1 MISLQPASPCLVPS
15 SIIERFFI
23 TKGSIP
29 AGQPWHNTALPSIM
43 QSIIIHFNAAGISI
57 HIPKAA
63 GTILSSDLVIG
74 QHTKRF
80 TTILEGEIDAIGIHF
95 TPTGLF
101 RVLQQPM
108 YAFADRIQQLELFLP
123 WYSSLKLALHG
134 LIQTP
139 DRIHAIETEFQ
150 KHFIEDV
157 HLLNA
162 IAAAAESI
170 RNSNGTLSLAE
181 IGKKNGLSE
190 RSMQRY
196 FLQYI
201 GVSPKA
207 FARIARFNAVTKLIE
222 SGTVFSW
229 QEVLMETG
237 YFDRAHFNHD
247 FKNITGLTPS
257 EYYKGKTT
265 YEQFFY
271 GS

>member
-1 MISLQPASPCLVPS
+1 MLSLRSAAPSLVSS

-29 AGQPWHNTALPSIM
+29 RGHPWHNTALPSIM
-43 QSIIIHFNAAGISI
+43 QSIIINFNAEGISI
-57 HIPKAA
+57 DIPKEA

-80 TTILEGEIDAIGIHF
+80 TTVLEGEIDAIGIHF

-108 YAFADRIQQLELFLP
+108 YAFADRIQQLELFLT
-123 WYSSLKLALHG
+123 WYSSLKSALQG
-134 LIQTP
+134 LTQTS
-139 DRIHAIETEFQ
+139 DRIHVLETEFQ
-150 KHFIEDV
+150 KHFVEEA
-157 HLLNA
+157 HPLNA
-162 IAAAAESI
+162 VAAAAESI

-181 IGKKNGLSE
+181 IGKKSGLSE

-196 FLQYI
+196 FLEYI
-201 GVSPKA
+201 GISPKA
-207 FARIARFNAVTKLIE
+207 FARIARFNAVTKMIE
-222 SGTVFSW
+222 SGTAFSW

-237 YFDRAHFNHD
+237 YFDGAHFNHD
-247 FKNITGLTPS
+247 FKRITGLTPS

-265 YEQFFY
+265 YEKFFY